1 MYNFIKELIIMKVLV
16 TAFKPFNKSI
26 NNYSIE
32 VLNHLSG
39 VDKLIID
46 VNYDASYFEIINKC
60 NLDDYD
66 LIIAMGEARM
76 RTELTLELQAKN
88 ISSCSIPDNSGVY
101 KKNEVIVKDSP
112 EILNSTM
119 DLSEV
124 QELIKFSSDA
134 GKFVC
139 NNLYYH
145 LLHDYP
151 TKSLFIHIPNC
162 YDQNSE
168 YVKHAEIIM
177 KIINVLYSQKN
188 KEGEV

>member
-16 TAFKPFNKSI
+16 TAFKPFNNAK

-32 VLNHLSG
+32 VLNHLTA

-46 VNYDASYFEIINKC
+46 VNYDACYLEIINKY
-60 NLDDYD
+60 NLDEYD
-66 LIIAMGEARM
+66 LVIAMGEARM
-76 RTELTLELQAKN
+76 REVLTLEIQAKN
-88 ISSCSIPDNSGVY
+88 ISSCSIPDNLGVI
-101 KKNEVIVKDSP
+101 KKDEVIFNDSP
-112 EILNSTM
+112 EILKSTI
-119 DLSEV
+119 DLSNI
-124 QELIKFSSDA
+124 QEFIKFSSDA

-151 TKSLFIHIPNC
+151 SKSLFIHIPNC
-162 YDQNSE
+162 HDNSLE
-168 YVKHAEIIM
+168 YVKHAESIM

-188 KEGEV
+188 KEGEI